1 MKRFYFLT
9 LFILGGCQAPAD
21 VAYCERLGI
30 TPNHSEYANCMQYFH
45 RQNNAFQSDYAV
57 CSAEADK
64 TYPQSLYDEGETVW
78 SDGGYWGDNYVP
90 GELITIEPD
99 AQHNA
104 EVDNLRQRIIRP
116 CMQSRGWKSGTSW
129 EAGRMK
135 PLPRSAMPKNSPA
148 TKPLPW
154 LKP

>member
-1 MKRFYFLT
+1 MKRLYIFT
-9 LFILGGCQAPAD
+9 LLILSGCQSPED
-21 VAYCERLGI
+21 VAYCKRLGI

-45 RQNNAFQSDYAV
+45 TQNNAFQADYAV

-64 TYPQSLYDEGETVW
+64 TYPRSLYDEGDTVW
-78 SDGGYWGDNYVP
+78 SHGGYWGDNYSP

-99 AQHNA
+99 AEHNA

-116 CMQSRGWKSGTSW
+116 CMQSRGWKSGTNW

-135 PLPRSAMPKNSPA
+135 PMSRSAMPKNSPA
-148 TKPLPW
+148 AKPLPW